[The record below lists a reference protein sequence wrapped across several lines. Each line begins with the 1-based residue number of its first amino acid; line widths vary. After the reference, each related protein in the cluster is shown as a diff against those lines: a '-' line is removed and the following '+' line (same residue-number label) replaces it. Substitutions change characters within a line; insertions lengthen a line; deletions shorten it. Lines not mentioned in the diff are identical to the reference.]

1 MKVTVLEYE
10 DVDDD
15 GKEGR
20 SQPVCEYTLAVF
32 NTDSDSKVFDN
43 ATTTA
48 TAMAMTTTSAPT
60 ISYRIIRRHD
70 DGDMFRST
78 VKVLR
83 KLFLPIDNVGPA
95 YLPYQLYVICCC
107 ADPISNK
114 SYIFFSR
121 YSANKTLLSRSDGM
135 AYRDCVHICVA
146 SCLPLQSSK
155 LLELVMRRRPHYQL
169 L

>member
-95 YLPYQLYVICCC
+95 YLPYQL
-107 ADPISNK
+107 
-114 SYIFFSR
+114 
-121 YSANKTLLSRSDGM
+121 SDGM

>member
-32 NTDSDSKVFDN
+32 NTDSDSKVFD
-43 ATTTA
+43 T
-48 TAMAMTTTSAPT
+48 
-60 ISYRIIRRHD
+60 RIIRRR
-70 DGDMFRST
+70 DGGMFRST

-95 YLPYQLYVICCC
+95 YLPYQL
-107 ADPISNK
+107 
-114 SYIFFSR
+114 
-121 YSANKTLLSRSDGM
+121 SDGM